1 MVKTI
6 HDKSTVHGKLNSE
19 KNNSLQLSFQ
29 LSLRR
34 NHSKVFSYKG
44 VQKIRSKFTGENPCR
59 SVISVKLLYK
69 FIEIKLRHGFSPVHL
84 MYIFRTCFTKNT
96 YGALLLI
103 FLSKATLN
111 AVQTITCL
119 KQLHR
124 SGVFIVNFEQ
134 VTVWWDNCSVIVE
147 EFAYWVCL
155 ESVKQP
161 LRLCPLHFC

>member
-44 VQKIRSKFTGENPCR
+44 VQKICSKFTGENQCQ
-59 SVISVKLLYK
+59 SVISVKLLCK
-69 FIEIKLRHGFSPVHL
+69 FIEITLRHGFSPVHL
-84 MYIFRTCFTKNT
+84 MCIFRTCFPKNT
-96 YGALLLI
+96 SGALLLI

-111 AVQTITCL
+111 AVQTNNYLFKTIKSLWCL
-119 KQLHR
+119 Y
-124 SGVFIVNFEQ
+124 
-134 VTVWWDNCSVIVE
+134 C
-147 EFAYWVCL
+147 
-155 ESVKQP
+155 
-161 LRLCPLHFC
+161 